1 MANDFDPENDTIDVV
16 SVAATGNGDVVLNGD
31 GTITYTP
38 DAALAGVDTFTYTI
52 SDGELT
58 ASSTVVID
66 VTDDY
71 IEFNITG
78 TEGNDKLFGD
88 LFSENAISGLGGNDN
103 IHGGFE
109 NDYIDGGA
117 GNDHL
122 FGRSGNDELIGGLG
136 DDKISGG
143 MGDDLIYGG
152 SGNDKLFGGQGA
164 DTFFFGAGDGQDT
177 VFDFNPGAG
186 SGANVGGDRL
196 AIDIE
201 GIDNFSDL
209 MSYASHQ
216 GNTLSFDFGNGDML
230 ILKHTQLAALDED
243 MFTFA

>member
-1 MANDFDPENDTIDVV
+1 MHFYDE
-16 SVAATGNGDVVLNGD
+16 
-31 GTITYTP
+31 
-38 DAALAGVDTFTYTI
+38 FTYTI

-58 ASSTVVID
+58 STSMVVIEI
-66 VTDDY
+66 TDDY
-71 IEFNITG
+71 IEFDITG

-88 LFSENAISGLGGNDN
+88 LFSENAISGLGGNDK

-109 NDYIDGGA
+109 NDLIDGGA
-117 GNDHL
+117 GNDHI
-122 FGRSGNDELIGGLG
+122 FGRAGDDELIGGSG
-136 DDKISGG
+136 NDKISGG
-143 MGDDLIYGG
+143 FGDDLIYGG
-152 SGNDKLFGGQGA
+152 SGNDMLFGGQGA
-164 DTFFFGAGDGQDT
+164 DTFFYGAGDGQDII
-177 VFDFNPGAG
+177 FDFSP
-186 SGANVGGDRL
+186 GANVAGDRL